1 MRQCYCTV
9 GIELI
14 KLKGTVMKTLNLLLA
29 MLLLQVLS
37 YPQQSKT
44 EYTDISP
51 DGKHVSTYKAGEI
64 LNGAVMRLS
73 DDIPFD
79 SIPDWSSTLDRQI
92 GGMAWSDYDDDGDLD
107 LATGCYFSNSF
118 PPIPEHEV
126 LIYRND
132 NGVLTTTPAW
142 ISSDMRS
149 TTDIRFADLD
159 GDGRPE
165 LLAANGDQSFVPSVI
180 YFNGPGG
187 LDTTA
192 GWISA
197 DNVWTVGAAFGDID
211 GDGDLDL
218 TFGNQGNTTTPTK
231 PMSVF
236 YNNGGT
242 FSTTPNWLS
251 GDQMITNS
259 VAFGCLDNTELLT
272 QVSEFTGDG
281 TRYTFPLPL
290 FPVYSIDSVLIDS
303 QLYTQ
308 YCYDPISGWI
318 SLATKPA
325 AGINVRV
332 VYKYVVKGDLAASK
346 WVNYQSGVYFN
357 NNGVLN
363 SLPGWTVGNTQSQ
376 KGIAWADFD
385 KDGYL
390 DLAISGS
397 SAQTVIY
404 KNDHGVLT
412 GPVWTS
418 NSVSTSA
425 QELITGDLDRDGYPE
440 LAVVHFGSRRVEIFK
455 NRNGVLDTE
464 PTWLYIAGSSATSIS
479 FGDLNGDGFLDLAVG
494 TARAPVVVFINQSP
508 PIPVELVSFSASL
521 NGNDVVL
528 NWSTGSEINNMG
540 FEIEKKVNSLQPA
553 LPSGRSTVGNEEWNV
568 IGFVEGNGTTAGIS
582 NYSFVDKRLPAGIF
596 NYRIKQLDFD
606 GTFKYYNLLESVEIG
621 IPASFR
627 LEQNYPNPF
636 NPATIIEYSLPQQ
649 SFVTISVYSIPG
661 ELVKTLVNE
670 SIEAGYQK
678 VNFDASDLP
687 SGVYIYQIKA
697 VNEGR
702 TFVDSKKLMLV
713 K

>member
-1 MRQCYCTV
+1 
-9 GIELI
+9 
-14 KLKGTVMKTLNLLLA
+14 MKTVKVLLA
-29 MLLLQVLS
+29 IVLLQVLIF
-37 YPQQSKT
+37 PQSKT
-44 EYTDISP
+44 EYSEISP
-51 DGKHVSTYKAGEI
+51 DGKLISTYKTGEI
-64 LNGAVMRLS
+64 LNGVVMRIS

-92 GGMAWSDYDDDGDLD
+92 GGMAWADYDDDGDLD

-149 TTDIRFADLD
+149 TTDIRFVDLD

-165 LLAANGDQSFVPSVI
+165 LLAANGDQSFAPSVI

-187 LDTTA
+187 LETTA

-218 TFGNQGNTTTPTK
+218 AFGNQGNTTTPTK

-259 VAFGCLDNTELLT
+259 VAFGDLDNQELLT

-290 FPVYSIDSVLIDS
+290 FPVYSIDSVLIDN
-303 QLYTQ
+303 QFYTQ

-318 SLATKPA
+318 SLGTKPA

-363 SLPGWTVGNTQSQ
+363 NLPGWTVGNTQSQ

-425 QELITGDLDRDGYPE
+425 QELITGDVDRDGYPE

-508 PIPVELVSFSASL
+508 PIPVELISLSASV
-521 NGNDVVL
+521 NGNDITV

-540 FEIEKKVNSLQPA
+540 FEIQKKVNSLPA
-553 LPSGRSTVGNEEWNV
+553 GQAGPQSTVGNEEWNI
-568 IGFVEGNGTTAGIS
+568 IGFVEGNGTTTGIS
-582 NYSFVDKRLPAGIF
+582 NYSFVDKQLTAGIY

-606 GTFKYYNLLESVEIG
+606 GTFKYYNLVESVEVG
-621 IPASFR
+621 LPSGFE
-627 LEQNYPNPF
+627 LSQNYPNPF
-636 NPATIIEYSLPQQ
+636 NPST
-649 SFVTISVYSIPG
+649 TISWQTPG
-661 ELVKTLVNE
+661 GSWQTLKVFDLLGREVATLVNE
-670 SIEAGYQK
+670 YRPAGSYE
-678 VNFDASDLP
+678 VEFDASRLP
-687 SGVYIYQIKA
+687 SGTYFYTISASGAADGFFQTRKM
-697 VNEGR
+697 
-702 TFVDSKKLMLV
+702 MLV